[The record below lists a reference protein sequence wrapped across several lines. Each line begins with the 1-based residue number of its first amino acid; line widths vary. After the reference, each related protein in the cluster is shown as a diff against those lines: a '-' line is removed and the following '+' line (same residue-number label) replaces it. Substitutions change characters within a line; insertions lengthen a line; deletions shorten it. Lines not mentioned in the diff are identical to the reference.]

1 VRYLKALLAQ
11 LILDRLPCAELRQH
25 MGRCCNANG
34 GGLLY
39 TSISLSHLSLLM
51 VGIRACKAMGEIR
64 FAGSFSHD
72 NKYHN
77 TIIADN

>member
-1 VRYLKALLAQ
+1 MVIFKCPFCRTDYEMMTA
-11 LILDRLPCAELRQH
+11 RLSLQHLR
-25 MGRCCNANG
+25 
-34 GGLLY
+34 Y

-64 FAGSFSHD
+64 FAGSFLHD
-72 NKYHN
+72 NPYHN